1 MTLLIT
7 GGSGYLGGELV
18 RQAGSSALH
27 PRLELLDP
35 AAVLR
40 GFEAA
45 RPSAVI
51 HTAYRQDDP
60 RVNADGSAAVARAA
74 AEIGARL
81 IHISTDLVFDGRA
94 TTAYT
99 EDDEPNPLDDYGR
112 SKLEAERR
120 VLELHPEALVVR
132 TSLLVGRRQPGR
144 HEQAVL
150 EAARGER
157 DMTFFEDEWRSPIIV
172 TDLAAALLE
181 LVGMEMAGV
190 LHVAGAEPVN
200 RYELACWIA
209 AAHGLPTGRLRR
221 GSLRE
226 SGLERAA
233 NCVLDSSRARAQ
245 LSSTELLGVLDRIGT
260 EWKTGSG
267 G

>member
-1 MTLLIT
+1 LTLLIT
-7 GGSGYLGGELV
+7 GGTGYLGGELV
-18 RQAGSSALH
+18 RQAGASALH

-35 AAVLR
+35 VAVR
-40 GFEAA
+40 SGFEAA

-51 HTAYRQDDP
+51 HTAYRHDEP
-60 RVNADGSAAVARAA
+60 RVNADGSAAVAQVA

-81 IHISTDLVFDGRA
+81 IHISTDVVFDGRKNA
-94 TTAYT
+94 PYT

-120 VLELHPEALVVR
+120 VRELHPEALVVR

-144 HEQAVL
+144 HERAVL

-157 DMTFFEDEWRSPIIV
+157 DMAFFEDEWRSPVKV

-181 LVGMEMAGV
+181 LVGMELAGV
-190 LHVAGAEPVN
+190 LHAAGTEPVN
-200 RYELACWIA
+200 RYELACMIA
-209 AAHGLPTGRLRR
+209 AAHGVPTGRLRR
-221 GSLRE
+221 GSLAE

-233 NCVLDSSRARAQ
+233 NCVLDSSRARAL
-245 LSSTELLGVLDRIGT
+245 LSSTELPGVLDRIGS

>member
-7 GGSGYLGGELV
+7 GGTGYLGGELV
-18 RQAGSSALH
+18 RQARPAAAH

-35 AAVLR
+35 AAVRR
-40 GFEAA
+40 GFEAL

-60 RVNADGSAAVARAA
+60 RVNADGAAAVAEAA
-74 AEIGARL
+74 ARTGARL
-81 IHISTDLVFDGRA
+81 VHISTDLVFDGRA
-94 TTAYT
+94 SKAYT

-120 VLELHPEALVVR
+120 VLELHPDALVVR

-150 EAARGER
+150 DAARGER
-157 DMTFFEDEWRSPIIV
+157 EMTFFEDEWRSPILV
-172 TDLAAALLE
+172 SDLAAALLE
-181 LVGMEMAGV
+181 LAGLDIAGI
-190 LHVAGAEPVN
+190 LHVAGAEAVN
-200 RYELACWIA
+200 RHELACMIA
-209 AAHGLPTGRLRR
+209 AAHGLATDRLQP
-221 GSLRE
+221 GKLAE

-233 NCVLDSSRARAQ
+233 HCILDSSRARAQ
-245 LSSTELLGVLDRIGT
+245 LRTVLPGVRGRIGRT
-260 EWKTGSG
+260 WKSGSG

>member
-1 MTLLIT
+1 LTLLIT

-18 RQAGSSALH
+18 RQAGAAAAH

-35 AAVLR
+35 AAVR
-40 GFEAA
+40 AGFEAL
-45 RPSAVI
+45 RPSAAI

-60 RVNADGSAAVARAA
+60 RVNTEGSAAVAQAA
-74 AEIGARL
+74 AEVGARL

-94 TTAYT
+94 RTPYT
-99 EDDEPNPLDDYGR
+99 EDDEPHPLDDYGR

-120 VLELHPEALVVR
+120 VLELHPGALVVR
-132 TSLLVGRRQPGR
+132 TSLLVGRERPGR
-144 HEQAVL
+144 QEQAVL

-157 DMTFFEDEWRSPIIV
+157 EMVFFEDEWRSPILV
-172 TDLAAALLE
+172 SDLAAALLE
-181 LVGMEMAGV
+181 LAGTDLAGI

-200 RYELACWIA
+200 RYELACMIA
-209 AAHGLPTGRLRR
+209 AAHGESAARLCP
-221 GSLRE
+221 GSLSE

-233 NCVLDSSRARAQ
+233 NCVLDSSRARRLLSTQ
-245 LSSTELLGVLDRIGT
+245 LPGVLDRIGG
-260 EWKTGSG
+260 EWKSGSG

>member
-7 GGSGYLGGELV
+7 GGTGYLGGELV
-18 RQAGSSALH
+18 RQAGATAAH

-35 AAVLR
+35 AAVRR
-40 GFEAA
+40 GFEAVQ
-45 RPSAVI
+45 PSAVI

-60 RVNADGSAAVARAA
+60 RVNSDGSAAVAAAA
-74 AEIGARL
+74 AEAGARL

-94 TTAYT
+94 STAYT

-120 VLELHPEALVVR
+120 VLELHPDVLVVR
-132 TSLLVGRRQPGR
+132 TSLLVGRERPGR
-144 HEQAVL
+144 AEQAVL

-157 DMTFFEDEWRSPIIV
+157 EMTFFEDEWRSPV
-172 TDLAAALLE
+172 LVSDLAAALLE
-181 LVGMEMAGV
+181 LAGMELAGI
-190 LHVAGAEPVN
+190 LHVAGAEPVS
-200 RYELACWIA
+200 RYRLACAIA
-209 AAHGLPTGRLRR
+209 EAHGESSARLRR
-221 GSLRE
+221 GSLSG

-233 NCVLDSSRARAQ
+233 NCVLDSSRARGLLSTQ
-245 LSSTELLGVLDRIGT
+245 LPGVLARIGR
-260 EWKTGSG
+260 EWKSGSG

>member
-1 MTLLIT
+1 LTLLIT
-7 GGSGYLGGELV
+7 GGTGYLGGELV
-18 RQAGSSALH
+18 RQAGPEAAH

-35 AAVLR
+35 AAVR
-40 GFEAA
+40 AGFEAL

-60 RVNADGSAAVARAA
+60 RVNADGSAAVAQAA
-74 AEIGARL
+74 AESGARM

-94 TTAYT
+94 STPYT
-99 EDDEPNPLDDYGR
+99 EDDEPNPLDAYGR

-120 VLELHPEALVVR
+120 VLELHPDALVVR
-132 TSLLVGRRQPGR
+132 TSLLVGREQPGR
-144 HEQAVL
+144 REQAVL

-157 DMTFFEDEWRSPIIV
+157 EMTFFEDEWRSPTLV
-172 TDLAAALLE
+172 SDLAAALLE
-181 LVGMEMAGV
+181 LTSLDLTGI

-200 RYELACWIA
+200 RYELACMIA
-209 AAHGLPTGRLRR
+209 TAHGLPTARLRG
-221 GSLRE
+221 GSLAE

-233 NCVLDSSRARAQ
+233 NCVLDSSRARA
-245 LSSTELLGVLDRIGT
+245 LLGTPLLGVPDRIGAG
-260 EWKTGSG
+260 WKTGSG